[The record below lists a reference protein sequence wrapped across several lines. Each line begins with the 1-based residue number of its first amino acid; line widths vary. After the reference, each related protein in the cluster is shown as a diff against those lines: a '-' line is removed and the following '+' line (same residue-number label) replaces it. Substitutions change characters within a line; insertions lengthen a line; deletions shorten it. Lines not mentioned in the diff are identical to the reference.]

1 MKKKITIIIIIL
13 VSLGIIGSMLVGY
26 SENKIVNT
34 IKYFIPQP
42 VKNFAKERIFFIS
55 NLKSKIFVL
64 ENIIKGQNIEI
75 KYLINQTN
83 IQRKNIDYLLGKIN
97 QEDNKIV
104 STSIDN
110 SKIIESKKGNQYKLK
125 KFYYHAT
132 PWQYNEKKPSGYL
145 YLYDEQIFVVSG
157 DGKISY
163 FKINELNNNEIILN
177 NINSNILT
185 YANDKNIINQGKISI
200 RGVFIKNDKV
210 FLSYTKKIKDNC
222 YNTSIMISDLNLS
235 NLIFKDF
242 FTYNE
247 CSDDISNH
255 TGGRMID
262 FNEDSFLFTIG
273 DGQKFE
279 KAQDDN
285 SLWGKLL
292 QINFNGKIE
301 KVIAKGLRNTQGGSY
316 FDEKKILILS
326 DHGPSGGD
334 EINILKLKDFDKNLN
349 FGWPIAT
356 YGKIKYIE
364 IPQNKFSF
372 ADELNHSKNG
382 FEEPIK
388 VYNPSVAPSHIINV
402 NNLKNEF
409 NNDFFMSTMGN
420 FPGVGRRSVHH
431 LKFDENFKNILYD
444 DIIPIGE
451 RIRDMIFLK
460 KQKKIIL
467 LLELSPS
474 ISVIEPL

>member
-1 MKKKITIIIIIL
+1 MPR
-13 VSLGIIGSMLVGY
+13 
-26 SENKIVNT
+26 E
-34 IKYFIPQP
+34 
-42 VKNFAKERIFFIS
+42 
-55 NLKSKIFVL
+55 
-64 ENIIKGQNIEI
+64 
-75 KYLINQTN
+75 
-83 IQRKNIDYLLGKIN
+83 
-97 QEDNKIV
+97 
-104 STSIDN
+104 
-110 SKIIESKKGNQYKLK
+110 
-125 KFYYHAT
+125 
-132 PWQYNEKKPSGYL
+132 W
-145 YLYDEQIFVVSG
+145 
-157 DGKISY
+157 
-163 FKINELNNNEIILN
+163 
-177 NINSNILT
+177 
-185 YANDKNIINQGKISI
+185 
-200 RGVFIKNDKV
+200 
-210 FLSYTKKIKDNC
+210 
-222 YNTSIMISDLNLS
+222 
-235 NLIFKDF
+235 FKDF
-242 FTYNE
+242 FTYDE

-364 IPQNKFSF
+364 IPENKFSF
-372 ADELNHSKNG
+372 GDELNHSKNG

-402 NNLKNEF
+402 NNLKHEF

-420 FPGVGRRSVHH
+420 FPGVGRRSLHH

-451 RIRDMIFLK
+451 RIRDMIFLE
-460 KQKKIIL
+460 KQRKIIL
-467 LLELSPS
+467 LLELSSS